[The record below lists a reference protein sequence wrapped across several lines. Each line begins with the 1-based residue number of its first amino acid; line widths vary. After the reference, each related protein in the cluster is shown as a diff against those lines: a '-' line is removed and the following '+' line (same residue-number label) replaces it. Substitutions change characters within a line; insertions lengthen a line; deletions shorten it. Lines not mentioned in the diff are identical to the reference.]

1 MKKCFKAM
9 NPKCSLLRQA
19 ANEIMLYPQINQVT
33 LLYIFKLVKTCHGK
47 KKKTSY
53 RTKGIK

>member
-1 MKKCFKAM
+1 M

-33 LLYIFKLVKTCHGK
+33 LLHVFKLGKTCHGK
-47 KKKTSY
+47 RNQNLTNLHAE
-53 RTKGIK
+53 